1 MYNTVK
7 IVNMEEN
14 IVLSSARKAVTAR
27 LAALGRRFSADDI
40 NEMVSLT
47 VERFYT
53 KGHYDSDK
61 SSIKTYV
68 SQIAFRV
75 VYDFV
80 KSVDKNCVRYIRLD
94 DVKDSESCES
104 YMDFT
109 ERDLRF
115 ADPKGA
121 DYDIL
126 RKEHE
131 DGIELAKSKLSDR
144 DRRIYELICKGL
156 SYSEIAMIIGLTPQA
171 VTIAAFR
178 MRRQMR
184 GNFGE
189 AA

>member
-1 MYNTVK
+1 MRARQGFIESRRSQIGRQPSSGRGGTSRDRETIMYNTVK

-80 KSVDKNCVRYIRLD
+80 KSADKNSVRYIRLD
-94 DVKDSESCES
+94 DVKDSESSES

-126 RKEHE
+126 RK
-131 DGIELAKSKLSDR
+131 
-144 DRRIYELICKGL
+144 RI
-156 SYSEIAMIIGLTPQA
+156 
-171 VTIAAFR
+171 
-178 MRRQMR
+178 
-184 GNFGE
+184 
-189 AA
+189 

>member
-1 MYNTVK
+1 
-7 IVNMEEN
+7 MEEN
-14 IVLSSARKAVTAR
+14 IILSSARKSVTAR

-40 NEMVSLT
+40 NEMVSLA
-47 VERFYT
+47 VERFYI

-61 SSIKTYV
+61 SAIQTYV
-68 SQIAFRV
+68 GAIAFRV

-80 KSVDKNCVRYIRLD
+80 KSADKNSVRYIRLD
-94 DVKDSESCES
+94 GVKDSESDDS

-115 ADPKGA
+115 ADSKGA

-126 RKEHE
+126 RKERE
-131 DGIELAKSKLSDR
+131 DGIELAKSKLCDR
-144 DRRIYELICKGL
+144 DRKIYELICKGL
-156 SYSEIAMIIGLTPQA
+156 SYSEIATIVGSTPQA

-184 GNFGE
+184 GNIRD